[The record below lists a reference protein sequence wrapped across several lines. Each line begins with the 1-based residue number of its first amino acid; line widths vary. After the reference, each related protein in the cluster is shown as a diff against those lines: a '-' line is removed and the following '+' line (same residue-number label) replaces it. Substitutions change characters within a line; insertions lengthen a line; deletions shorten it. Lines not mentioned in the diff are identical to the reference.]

1 LRRLQN
7 TDQGQGDPEK
17 GDCAQK
23 RTILEV
29 DVSLNLS
36 KIQSGKADLVSI
48 LDEVIKLVASPEND
62 FLWSSWMGPEEAI
75 SELANYRAEIARD
88 DFRHLATLDILLAPT
103 GSLQE
108 LSISGGWSQ
117 AFLELSAKYDR
128 IAAVLKQANI

>member
-1 LRRLQN
+1 M
-7 TDQGQGDPEK
+7 
-17 GDCAQK
+17 
-23 RTILEV
+23 
-29 DVSLNLS
+29 SLNLS

-48 LDEVIKLVASPEND
+48 LDEVIKLVASPDND

-108 LSISGGWSQ
+108 LSISGGWGQ
-117 AFLELSAKYDR
+117 TFLELSAKYDQ
-128 IAAVLKQANI
+128 IAAVLKQAKI